1 MLAPVGVAY
10 GNEPERVIE
19 ILEGVVRAR
28 PELLEEPPPL
38 VLFDRFGESSLDF
51 LVRVWTSDLEGF
63 RSQQSRLAVDIY
75 RALREAGIQIPFP
88 PKDLHVRSFAPGLP
102 DALQATGAFAGAQA
116 PLPPPAPTRG
126 EG

>member
-1 MLAPVGVAY
+1 
-10 GNEPERVIE
+10 VIE

-51 LVRVWTSDLEGF
+51 LVRVWTSDLERF

-88 PKDLHVRSFAPGLP
+88 QRDVHVRSLAPGLQ
-102 DALQATGAFAGAQA
+102 DALQATGDAASAQA
-116 PLPPPAPTRG
+116 PPPPAPPRG
-126 EG
+126 AG